1 MINGHVY
8 VEMGDGLKWA
18 TCNVGASTPEE
29 VGSRF
34 AWGETETKSEYLR
47 DNYKWYEN
55 ENPTKYNFDDGKTV
69 LELSD
74 DAANVNWGG
83 SWRTPTNEE
92 FANLLNQDN
101 FEWKYDDAKKG
112 FSVTS
117 KISGY
122 EGNSIFFKSK
132 ENYWSSTRWGGEKNA
147 YILYVGTSMNTQD
160 GECTR
165 VGLTLWRHNGVNV
178 RPVSN

>member
-1 MINGHVY
+1 
-8 VEMGDGLKWA
+8 MGDGLKWA
-18 TCNVGASTPEE
+18 TCNIGASTPEE
-29 VGSRF
+29 VGLRF
-34 AWGETETKSEYLR
+34 AWGETATKSEYYR

-55 ENPTKYNFDDGKTV
+55 ENYTKYNFDDGKTV
-69 LELSD
+69 LESSD
-74 DAANVNWGG
+74 DAATVNWGG

-92 FANLLNQDN
+92 FAKLLNNEN

-112 FSVTS
+112 MSVTS

-132 ENYWSSTRWGGEKNA
+132 ESYWSSTRWGEKNA
-147 YILYVGTSMNTQD
+147 YILYVGTSINAQD
-160 GECTR
+160 GDITKVDLAE
-165 VGLTLWRHNGVNV
+165 WRYYGIKV